1 MKSGLAINPQPMKL
15 KFSNRKPGVKEKKV
29 LDSQDSRFVTIMNQV
44 MNPRGAER
52 AKPVGSLLRLEAGR
66 INSEPSDMARPR
78 GEILTNQGENAGPNS
93 LKTPAL
99 KTGSP
104 RELLYLRQDSISKP
118 AGFSGKAG
126 STADKVKGTRSEPG
140 SYQVVSPLG
149 SRGEKIKII
158 QISGE
163 ESITRL
169 NPLTA
174 ARPSPAGYGVDSPC
188 STGDSKYSGLSLS
201 EKLSPDSL
209 GQKSSVSVGERVIQ
223 KETLKKPGDDRG
235 VREYSH
241 RRLPGDYTAG
251 IQVINGTKGEVK
263 EPAGAPEGDFKPG
276 PKPGQVNP
284 DVGKGADSTTKVQK
298 SERFPAD
305 QPVQGD
311 RPTTPEDMNT
321 AAGKLVPGS
330 MTLKAVTIG
339 EAGIQPVTFPEFL
352 TKLVEQIKLSGN
364 GKNSAIE
371 IQLKPEYLGTL
382 KVLVHSVDGQI
393 SVQFTA
399 ENPETVNLL
408 NSSLQQIRDNLEQQ
422 GIRLGNLEIS
432 LSYPGHQGRSFGSDK
447 ENPDYSWPS
456 SIMVSGE
463 PIEIAERGP
472 YQINYLA

>member
-1 MKSGLAINPQPMKL
+1 
-15 KFSNRKPGVKEKKV
+15 
-29 LDSQDSRFVTIMNQV
+29 
-44 MNPRGAER
+44 
-52 AKPVGSLLRLEAGR
+52 
-66 INSEPSDMARPR
+66 
-78 GEILTNQGENAGPNS
+78 
-93 LKTPAL
+93 
-99 KTGSP
+99 
-104 RELLYLRQDSISKP
+104 
-118 AGFSGKAG
+118 
-126 STADKVKGTRSEPG
+126 
-140 SYQVVSPLG
+140 
-149 SRGEKIKII
+149 
-158 QISGE
+158 E
-163 ESITRL
+163 ECITRL

-174 ARPSPAGYGVDSPC
+174 AKRSPMGYVVDSLRP
-188 STGDSKYSGLSLS
+188 TRDSKYSGLSVS
-201 EKLSPDSL
+201 EKQPPDSL
-209 GQKSSVSVGERVIQ
+209 PEKVPVSVGERVI
-223 KETLKKPGDDRG
+223 EDEPIKKPGDDQG
-235 VREYSH
+235 IREYNH
-241 RRLPGDYTAG
+241 RKLPGDYTAG
-251 IQVINGTKGEVK
+251 VQVINGTKGEVK
-263 EPAGAPEGDFKPG
+263 EPAEAQDGEFKPG
-276 PKPGQVNP
+276 QKPGQVNP
-284 DVGKGADSTTKVQK
+284 DVGKGADSTTKVKK

-311 RPTTPEDMNT
+311 RPARPEDMNT

-432 LSYPGHQGRSFGSDK
+432 LSNPGHQGRSFGSDK
-447 ENPDYSWPS
+447 ENPDYSWS
-456 SIMVSGE
+456 SSAMGSGE
-463 PIEIAERGP
+463 PIEIAEGGP